1 MTCCNECLETTKDV
15 IAKKLVAIN
24 LIGAQIEGSRL
35 QSNPALPHNCRH
47 AQIRRAG
54 DGDSLSPGK
63 KTKVYTK
70 INSKTKTGRG
80 TKTNTKTNTKT

>member
-1 MTCCNECLETTKDV
+1 M

-35 QSNPALPHNCRH
+35 QSNPARPHNCRH

-63 KTKVYTK
+63 KTKK
-70 INSKTKTGRG
+70 NNSKTKTRTGRG